1 MNLKLTSVFTLIL
14 TVLIMGSCSDYHKMI
29 KENSKATPEE
39 KKIAA
44 LEYYE
49 KGDYVRSVT
58 LLEQIIPFY
67 KLTSEGANL
76 YFKYCMGNYKL
87 GDYFLSGY
95 YFKRFIRQ
103 YPTSKHT
110 EEALFL
116 SSLCSVQNSPEFSL
130 DQTETYNALD
140 QLQIF
145 IDQYPNSS
153 RIDTCN
159 QIMDGLRAK
168 LELKQFEYAQ
178 LYYKTESYKSAVVA
192 LEQTL
197 VKYPES
203 KYKEDI
209 YYLLVKSNFELAI
222 NSVQTKKLERL
233 NNTLKSYRNFVAA
246 FPESSKLGELK
257 SIKKQTDKAIADLGE
272 NNEGK

>member
-1 MNLKLTSVFTLIL
+1 MSLKLTSIFTIVFSLF
-14 TVLIMGSCSDYHKMI
+14 VLGSCSDYQKML
-29 KENSKATPEE
+29 KANTSSTPEE
-39 KKIAA
+39 IKTAA
-44 LEYYE
+44 LDYYE
-49 KGDYVRSVT
+49 KGDYLRSVT
-58 LLEQIIPFY
+58 LLEQIIPMY
-67 KLTSEGANL
+67 KLTSQGADL
-76 YFKYCMGNYKL
+76 YFKYCMGNYKM

-103 YPTSKHT
+103 YPLSKNT

-116 SSLCSVQNSPEFSL
+116 SSLCSVQNSPEPSL

-168 LELKQFEYAQ
+168 LELKQFEYAK
-178 LYYKTESYKSAVVA
+178 LYYKTENYKSAVVA
-192 LEQTL
+192 LEQTFL
-197 VKYPES
+197 KYPES

-209 YYLLVKSNFELAI
+209 YYLLVKSNLELAI
-222 NSVQTKKLERL
+222 NSVSAKKLERL
-233 NNTLKSYRNFVAA
+233 NNTIKSYLNFVAA
-246 FPESSKLGELK
+246 FPESSKLGELN
-257 SIKKQTDKAIADLGE
+257 SLKKQTDKTIADL
-272 NNEGK
+272 

>member
-1 MNLKLTSVFTLIL
+1 MV
-14 TVLIMGSCSDYHKMI
+14 SCSGYNKILKKGD
-29 KENSKATPEE
+29 EEE
-39 KKIAA
+39 KKKHA

-49 KGDYVRSVT
+49 KGDYIKAIT
-58 LLEQIIPFY
+58 LLEDIIPYY
-67 KLTSEGANL
+67 KLTSEGEKL
-76 YFKYCMGNYKL
+76 YFIYCMANYKL
-87 GDYFLSGY
+87 GDYFLAGY

-103 YPTSKHT
+103 YPTSKNT

-116 SSLCSVQNSPEFSL
+116 SSLCSVYNSPQYSL

-159 QIMDGLRAK
+159 VIMDGLRAK
-168 LELKQFEYAQ
+168 LELKQYEYAK
-178 LYYKTESYKSAVVA
+178 LYYQTEFYQSAVVA
-192 LEQTL
+192 LEETL

-203 KYKEDI
+203 EYKEEI

-222 NSVQTKKLERL
+222 NSVEDKKLNRL
-233 NNTLKSYRNFVAA
+233 NNTLKSYRTFVAA
-246 FPESSKLGELK
+246 FPESSKLSELN
-257 SIKKQTDKAIADLGE
+257 SIKKQTEKAIEEMKG
-272 NNEGK
+272 N